1 MRDDLKLFVRLLG
14 LSRRYL
20 GWMALGA
27 LLSTVT
33 VLANIGLLAVA
44 GWFLAAMALAGA
56 AGVLMNYF
64 LPAALIRLFAI
75 LRAGG
80 RYLERL
86 VTHEATFRLLSELRV
101 WFYEHLEPLA
111 PARLQQYRGSDL
123 LSRIQSDIDTLHH
136 AYLRVLVP
144 LLVAVTGVAIVVAVL
159 SLYSFRVALLV
170 LVLLLVAGVVIPL
183 IMRRAGER
191 SGAWIVETRAALRA
205 TLVDSV
211 QGMGELRV
219 YGAAERQAQQIE
231 HLTQRISAEQMR
243 LSGLSGISEG
253 SVGLCANFA
262 MWGTLLITATLVG
275 SGTLRPPELPMLA
288 LLVLASFEAVGP
300 LPLAFQKLGET
311 FAAARRVFELVDAR
325 PEVVSA
331 DTPSPRPL
339 DSSLVLRGLRL
350 RYDHQA
356 PWALDGLDLDLAAG
370 KCIAV
375 VGPSGAGK
383 SSIVRVAVRF
393 WEYQEGEARL
403 GGHDLR
409 SYRPEDVRDMIAVV
423 SQDTHLFNATILE
436 NLRIAAPAADEQAI
450 VRAARAAQIHDFIA
464 ELPEG
469 YETYVG
475 EAGVRLSAGQARRVA
490 IARALLKDAPI
501 LLLDEPTENLDPQTE
516 RTVLEAIDRLMA
528 GRTVLLITHK
538 LGVLRNRL
546 DEILVLER
554 GRIVERGTHA
564 ELMRRGRH
572 YAHYQDYLVE
582 ITESALMLLHHHRI
596 LAKSPCRP
604 RPSLNRFAPDTPSSI
619 KASRPLYHSWINA
632 SRTLSP

>member
-1 MRDDLKLFVRLLG
+1 MPVCCIRTRWKHSDRMAKYASMLGDLKVLARLLA
-14 LSRRYL
+14 LSRRYW

-27 LLSTVT
+27 MLSSVT

-44 GWFLAAMALAGA
+44 GWFLAAMAVAGT
-56 AGVLMNYF
+56 AGVLINYF

-101 WFYEHLEPLA
+101 WFYERLEPLA
-111 PARLQQYRGSDL
+111 PARLQNYRGSDL
-123 LSRIQSDIDTLHH
+123 LSRIQMDLDTLQH

-144 LLVAVTGVAIVVAVL
+144 ALVAVVAVAIVVTLL
-159 SLYSFRVALLV
+159 SLYSLPIAFLALI
-170 LVLLLVAGVVIPL
+170 LLLVAGVAMPL
-183 IMRRAGER
+183 IMRHAGER
-191 SGAWIVETRAALRA
+191 SGAWLVETRAALRA
-205 TLVDSV
+205 TVVDSV

-219 YGAAERQAQQIE
+219 YGAARRQAQQIE
-231 HLTQRISAEQMR
+231 HLTRRISAEQIRLSR
-243 LSGLSGISEG
+243 LSGVSEG

-262 MWGTLLITATLVG
+262 MWGTLLIAVTLV
-275 SGTLRPPELPMLA
+275 SGAALEPAELPMLA

-311 FAAARRVFELVDAR
+311 FAAARRVFELVDAQ
-325 PEVVSA
+325 PQIVPVH
-331 DTPSPRPL
+331 TPSPRPL
-339 DSSLVLRGLRL
+339 DSSLTLRGVRF
-350 RYDHQA
+350 RYDPRG

-375 VGPSGAGK
+375 VGPTGAGK

-393 WEYQEGEARL
+393 WEYEEGEIRL

-409 SYRPEDVRDMIAVV
+409 RYRPEDARNLIAVV
-423 SQDTHLFNATILE
+423 SQDTHLFNTTIVE
-436 NLRIAAPAADEQAI
+436 NLRIAAPDADLQAI
-450 VRAARAAQIHDFIA
+450 IHAARTAQIHDFIA
-464 ELPEG
+464 GLPQG
-469 YETYVG
+469 YDTYAG
-475 EAGVRLSAGQARRVA
+475 EAGVRLSAGQARRIA

-516 RTVLEAIDRLMA
+516 RAVLGAIDRLMA

-538 LGVLRNRL
+538 LGVLHDRV
-546 DEILVLER
+546 DEIFVLEQ

-564 ELMRRGRH
+564 ELMRGAGR
-572 YAHYQDYLVE
+572 YARYQDRLVE
-582 ITESALMLLHHHRI
+582 TRE
-596 LAKSPCRP
+596 
-604 RPSLNRFAPDTPSSI
+604 
-619 KASRPLYHSWINA
+619 
-632 SRTLSP
+632 

>member
-1 MRDDLKLFVRLLG
+1 MRDDLKVFARLLG
-14 LSRRYL
+14 LSRRYWA
-20 GWMALGA
+20 WMALGA

-33 VLANIGLLAVA
+33 VLANIGLMAVA
-44 GWFLAAMALAGA
+44 GWFLAAMAAAGA
-56 AGVLMNYF
+56 AGSLINYL
-64 LPAALIRLFAI
+64 LPSALIRLFAI

-101 WFYEHLEPLA
+101 WFYERLEPLA
-111 PARLQQYRGSDL
+111 PARLEHYRGSDL

-136 AYLRVLVP
+136 AYLRVLAPV
-144 LLVAVTGVAIVVAVL
+144 LVAVLGVAIVVTSL
-159 SLYSFRVALLV
+159 SLYSSRVALLA
-170 LVLLLVAGVVIPL
+170 LVLLLVAGAAMPL

-191 SGAWIVETRAALRA
+191 SGAWVVETRAALRA

-219 YGAAERQAQQIE
+219 YGAAQRQAEQIE
-231 HLTQRISAEQMR
+231 HLTRRISAEQMR
-243 LSGLSGISEG
+243 LSRLSGVSEG

-262 MWGTLLITATLVG
+262 MWGTLLIAVALVS
-275 SGTLRPPELPMLA
+275 SGALQPPELPMLA

-311 FAAARRVFELVDAR
+311 FAAARRIFELVDAQ
-325 PEVVSA
+325 PQIVPVHA
-331 DTPSPRPL
+331 PSPRPL
-339 DSSLVLRGLRL
+339 DASLTLRGVRL
-350 RYDHQA
+350 RYDDRG
-356 PWALDGLDLDLAAG
+356 PWALDGLDLDLATG
-370 KCIAV
+370 KCVAV

-393 WEYQEGEARL
+393 REYQEGEVRL

-409 SYRPEDVRDMIAVV
+409 TYRPEDVRDLIAVV
-423 SQDTHLFNATILE
+423 SQDTHLFNTTIME
-436 NLRIAAPAADEQAI
+436 NLRIAAPDADEQAVI
-450 VRAARAAQIHDFIA
+450 RAARTAQIHDFIA
-464 ELPEG
+464 GLPEG

-516 RTVLEAIDRLMA
+516 RDVLEAIDRLMV

-538 LGVLRNRL
+538 LAVVQSRV
-546 DEILVLER
+546 DEVLVLEG
-554 GRIVERGTHA
+554 GRVVERGTHT
-564 ELMRRGRH
+564 ELMRRQGR

-582 ITESALMLLHHHRI
+582 IEE
-596 LAKSPCRP
+596 P
-604 RPSLNRFAPDTPSSI
+604 R
-619 KASRPLYHSWINA
+619 
-632 SRTLSP
+632 

>member
-44 GWFLAAMALAGA
+44 GWFLAAMAVAGA
-56 AGVLMNYF
+56 AGVLMNYL

-101 WFYEHLEPLA
+101 WFYERLEPLA

-123 LSRIQSDIDTLHH
+123 FSRIQSDIDTLHH

-144 LLVAVTGVAIVVAVL
+144 VLVAVVGVTVVVSVL
-159 SLYSFRVALLV
+159 SLYSSRVALLV
-170 LVLLLVAGVVIPL
+170 LVLLLVAGVAIPL

-191 SGAWIVETRAALRA
+191 SGAWVVETRAGLRS
-205 TLVDSV
+205 TLVDTV
-211 QGMGELRV
+211 QGMGELRI

-243 LSGLSGISEG
+243 LSRLSGAAEG
-253 SVGLCANFA
+253 SVGLCANLA
-262 MWGTLLITATLVG
+262 MWGTVLLAAALVG
-275 SGTLRPPELPMLA
+275 RGSLQPPELPMLA

-311 FAAARRVFELVDAR
+311 FAAARRVFELVDAQPQILPVR
-325 PEVVSA
+325 
-331 DTPSPRPL
+331 TPSPLPL
-339 DSSLVLRGLRL
+339 DSSLVLRGVRL
-350 RYDHQA
+350 RYDPQA
-356 PWALDGLDLDLAAG
+356 PWALDGLDLELAAG
-370 KCIAV
+370 KCVAV

-393 WEYQEGEARL
+393 WEFQEGEVQL

-409 SYRPEDVRDMIAVV
+409 SYRSEDVRDRIAVV

-450 VRAARAAQIHDFIA
+450 VRATRAAQIHDFIA
-464 ELPEG
+464 GLPEG
-469 YETYVG
+469 YNTYVG

-501 LLLDEPTENLDPQTE
+501 LLLDEPTENLDAQTE
-516 RTVLEAIDRLMA
+516 RAVLEAIDRLMT

-538 LGVLRNRL
+538 LAVVQSRV
-546 DEILVLER
+546 DEVLVLEK
-554 GRIVERGTHA
+554 GRIAERGTHA
-564 ELMRRGRH
+564 ELMRRGGR
-572 YAHYQDYLVE
+572 YAHYQDYLLE
-582 ITESALMLLHHHRI
+582 EALLPGEGRD
-596 LAKSPCRP
+596 RE
-604 RPSLNRFAPDTPSSI
+604 
-619 KASRPLYHSWINA
+619 
-632 SRTLSP
+632 